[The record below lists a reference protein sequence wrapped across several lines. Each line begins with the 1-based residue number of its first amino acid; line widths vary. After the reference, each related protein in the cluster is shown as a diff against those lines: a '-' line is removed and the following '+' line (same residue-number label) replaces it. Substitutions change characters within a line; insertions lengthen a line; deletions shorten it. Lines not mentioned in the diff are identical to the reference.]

1 VFTGPDAASRFQ
13 RRSSAAPA
21 LFLIMGT
28 GTAADRSLKMARSYR
43 YSRRS
48 TGVAALRQVLGQG
61 GRRSR
66 ISDRNFLARIATV
79 VNSKP
84 AVSA

>member
-1 VFTGPDAASRFQ
+1 
-13 RRSSAAPA
+13 
-21 LFLIMGT
+21 
-28 GTAADRSLKMARSYR
+28 MARSYR

-61 GRRSR
+61 ERRSR
-66 ISDRNFLARIATV
+66 IGDLDFLARIATV
-79 VNSKP
+79 VNGKP